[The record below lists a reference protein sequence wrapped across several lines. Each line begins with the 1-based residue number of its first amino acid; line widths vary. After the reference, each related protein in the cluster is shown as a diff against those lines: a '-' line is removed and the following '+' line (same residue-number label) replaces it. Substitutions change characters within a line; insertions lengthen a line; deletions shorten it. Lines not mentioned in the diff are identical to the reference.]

1 MRRYLIDLHPAD
13 PDFPGECLDDDPEC
27 PCVPD
32 PERDQ
37 DTLTDGL
44 ARIDGKEL
52 DDGDEN
58 NDLTPFKVVKDG
70 SVYKVRAGSHAQA
83 TASLS
88 GDGLS
93 FFDGAS
99 EERMIEWGHHSSGSR
114 WHTHRVS
121 FDGGDLVTVASDA

>member
-1 MRRYLIDLHPAD
+1 MRRYLLDLHPAD
-13 PDFPGECLDDDPEC
+13 PDFPGECLDDDPNC

-37 DTLTDGL
+37 DTLTDVIDK
-44 ARIDGKEL
+44 IDGVEF

-70 SVYKVRAGSHAQA
+70 GSIYVRSGSHPGAV
-83 TASLS
+83 ASLS

-114 WHTHRVS
+114 WHSHRVS
-121 FDGGDLVTVASDA
+121 FDGGDLVTVTSDA

>member
-1 MRRYLIDLHPAD
+1 MPHDDDFPDDCDDEDEDDPCPD
-13 PDFPGECLDDDPEC
+13 PD
-27 PCVPD
+27 
-32 PERDQ
+32 RDQ
-37 DTLTDGL
+37 DTLSDAL
-44 ARIDGKEL
+44 AVIDGVEL

-70 SVYKVRAGSHAQA
+70 GSIYVRSGSHPSAV
-83 TASLS
+83 ASLS